1 MLFKKVWEDEKIPED
16 WSKGVI
22 IIVGKKGDT
31 SHCANNRGITL
42 RSTASKLLQ
51 MILLRRLSNGM
62 EKFLR
67 ENQSGFR
74 QNRSCIDQVYSLRC
88 IIHQCIEYNIPLYIN
103 FVDFKAAFDSID
115 RQFIWRSMQHYGLP
129 DKYIRIMK
137 AFFTHTVS
145 AVRVN
150 GEVTGWFDVNSGTG
164 QSIYRDHLSSTF
176 V

>member
-1 MLFKKVWEDEKIPED
+1 MVDQLVVLFKKVWEDEKIPED

-51 MILLRRLSNGM
+51 MILLRRRNGM

-115 RQFIWRSMQHYGLP
+115 R
-129 DKYIRIMK
+129 
-137 AFFTHTVS
+137 
-145 AVRVN
+145 
-150 GEVTGWFDVNSGTG
+150 
-164 QSIYRDHLSSTF
+164 
-176 V
+176 